1 MITATLIKANIYNWG
16 WLTALGVSSITI
28 MAGSMIACKQTRC
41 CRSPEFYILICRQ
54 QEKAVWS
61 HWVGLEHRR
70 PQSPAPLQHTSSN
83 KATPPYGPSIQTHD
97 SVGAI
102 AIQTTPVSG
111 FVTAASAQIPP
122 LQNED
127 DSHLLSILRTVKLM

>member
-61 HWVGLEHRR
+61 HWAGLEHRR
-70 PQSPAPLQHTSSN
+70 PQSPAPLQHKT
-83 KATPPYGPSIQTHD
+83 TPPYGPSIQTHD